1 MENNAIVVV
10 GGGGGYGGG
19 RGYTA
24 ATTATARRASCS
36 GRLGAGR
43 VRSPSPPL
51 LPPPPPRGR
60 YHSSALGVHIRRNS
74 DTAAV
79 VRSAITRTHRDIFTF
94 YTLNT
99 PP

>member
-10 GGGGGYGGG
+10 GGSGDDGGR

-24 ATTATARRASCS
+24 ATTATARQASCS
-36 GRLGAGR
+36 GRFGAGR
-43 VRSPSPPL
+43 VRSPSQS
-51 LPPPPPRGR
+51 PPPPPRGR